1 MAIKFCIAKLSGL
14 FCFEGKT
21 KKQKEKKKSKE
32 FYSTGILEVKRNVFA
47 KLFKFQTPQI
57 ICKRCQIVSVALRIQ
72 MQI

>member
-1 MAIKFCIAKLSGL
+1 MAIKFCIAKFLSGL

-21 KKQKEKKKSKE
+21 KKQKKKSKE
-32 FYSTGILEVKRNVFA
+32 FLQEVKRNVFA

>member
-21 KKQKEKKKSKE
+21 KKQKEKKKSKGFLIE
-32 FYSTGILEVKRNVFA
+32 IKRNVFA